1 MINEHPAG
9 QAATPTSRSPCGSD
23 YPTITRDRW
32 LADLNKLQN
41 RDKVRPLIP
50 KANAARTVGLTS

>member
-32 LADLNKLQN
+32 LADLNKLQIK
-41 RDKVRPLIP
+41 DEVQPLT